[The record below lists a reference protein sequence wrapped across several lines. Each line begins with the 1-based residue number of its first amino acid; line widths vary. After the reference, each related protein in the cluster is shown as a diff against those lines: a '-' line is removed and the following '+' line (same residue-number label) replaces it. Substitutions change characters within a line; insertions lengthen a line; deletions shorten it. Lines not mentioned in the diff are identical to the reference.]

1 MERKCLH
8 SALPLRSA
16 SLLLVGLL
24 AAALAGGCAVQKTI
38 VYEGRAFPVERIVGI
53 DAAWRDGLYRD
64 AVRGLLGTPY
74 ATGSNADGQA
84 FWLYRYRGQS
94 TTSGGGGIGVV
105 GVVASQAATGGEI
118 WLVFD
123 AAGRVRQVAWEIA
136 SPEAYRTLAAGG
148 AR

>member
-136 SPEAYRTLAAGG
+136 GPEAYRTLAAGG

>member
-1 MERKCLH
+1 MELKCLH

-53 DAAWRDGLYRD
+53 DAAFRDGLDRD
-64 AVRGLLGTPY
+64 AVRGLLGAPY
-74 ATGSNADGQA
+74 ATGSDADGQA

-94 TTSGGGGIGVV
+94 TTSGFEARVYI
-105 GVVASQAATGGEI
+105 E
-118 WLVFD
+118 
-123 AAGRVRQVAWEIA
+123 AGRLVARF
-136 SPEAYRTLAAGG
+136 RTAICTDPCA
-148 AR
+148 

>member
-1 MERKCLH
+1 MERNPLH
-8 SALPLRSA
+8 AVRSPRSA
-16 SLLLVGLL
+16 RLLLVCLL

-53 DAAWRDGLYRD
+53 DAALRDGLDRD
-64 AVRGLLGTPY
+64 ALRGLLGTPY

-105 GVVASQAATGGEI
+105 GVVASQASTGGEI
-118 WLVFD
+118 RLVFD
-123 AAGRVRQVAWEIA
+123 AAGRVRQVVWEIA
-136 SPEAYRTLAAGG
+136 GPEAYRTLVAGG

>member
-53 DAAWRDGLYRD
+53 DAA
-64 AVRGLLGTPY
+64 
-74 ATGSNADGQA
+74 
-84 FWLYRYRGQS
+84 
-94 TTSGGGGIGVV
+94 
-105 GVVASQAATGGEI
+105 TGGEI

-136 SPEAYRTLAAGG
+136 GPEAYRTLAAGT
-148 AR
+148 RR

>member
-1 MERKCLH
+1 MERNRLH
-8 SALPLRSA
+8 AVWPPRSA
-16 SLLLVGLL
+16 CLLTAVLL
-24 AAALAGGCAVQKTI
+24 ATALAGGCAVQKTI

-53 DAAWRDGLYRD
+53 DAAWRDGLDRD
-64 AVRGLLGTPY
+64 ALRGLLGTPY
-74 ATGSNADGQA
+74 ATGSNAEGQA

-136 SPEAYRTLAAGG
+136 GPEAYRTLAAGG
-148 AR
+148 VR

>member
-53 DAAWRDGLYRD
+53 DAAFRDGLDRD
-64 AVRGLLGTPY
+64 AVRGLLGAPY
-74 ATGSNADGQA
+74 ATGSDADGQA

-94 TTSGGGGIGVV
+94 TTSGGGGIGIV

-118 WLVFD
+118 RLVFD
-123 AAGRVRQVAWEIA
+123 AAGRVRQVVWEIA
-136 SPEAYRTLAAGG
+136 GPEAYRTLAAGG